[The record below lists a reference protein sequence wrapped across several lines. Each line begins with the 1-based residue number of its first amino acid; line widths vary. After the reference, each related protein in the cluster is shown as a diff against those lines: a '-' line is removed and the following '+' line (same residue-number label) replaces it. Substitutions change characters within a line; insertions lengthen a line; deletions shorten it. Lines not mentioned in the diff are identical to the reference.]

1 MCVCVSVR
9 ELREYMIRIA
19 QVEFEAVSQIPE
31 RTQKLFF
38 RVSLFRVS
46 FRVLVFVVSSF
57 VSSLFWD

>member
-1 MCVCVSVR
+1 MCVSVR

-38 RVSLFRVS
+38 RVSLFRV
-46 FRVLVFVVSSF
+46 
-57 VSSLFWD
+57 